1 MAIDSNE
8 LAGLSAA
15 ERAALEE
22 DDELGTLDEPAQ
34 TDDGDDDDN
43 APTPGPSPAEGE
55 DDEPGAVEGA
65 DGENAGELPPGSQA
79 FNVPT
84 GDLQAIS
91 EQLTSLR
98 SAVDELES
106 AYDSGDSELTFAEYK
121 AKLRELND
129 AILDLNAERAEV
141 QAVQRMNQA
150 YQQQWW
156 TNEIRSFKR
165 EAARE
170 GVDYDADPKL
180 AAEWDKAVRYLGN
193 DPDNADKDA
202 SWFLREGHEMVK
214 ARFRIGGQAPQSS
227 ASKLSKVDEALA
239 NRRQR
244 AGDPPR
250 TLANLPQAGVEQEGQ
265 GEFSHLEKLS
275 GLDLEKALARMSPD
289 QQERYLTA

>member
-1 MAIDSNE
+1 MAIDDSE
-8 LAGLSAA
+8 LAGLSEA
-15 ERAALEE
+15 ERAALAE
-22 DDELGTLDEPAQ
+22 DDDLGLLDEPAQ
-34 TDDGDDDDN
+34 ADNDEEGD
-43 APTPGPSPAEGE
+43 TLTPSPSPDGEGNEDKAGEAEGAE
-55 DDEPGAVEGA
+55 D
-65 DGENAGELPPGSQA
+65 AGELPPGSQS

-84 GDLQAIS
+84 GDLEAIS

-98 SAVDELES
+98 TAVDELES
-106 AYDSGDSELTFAEYK
+106 AYDSGESELTFAEYK

-141 QAVQRMNQA
+141 QAIQKMNAA

-165 EAARE
+165 EAAKE

-214 ARFRIGGQAPQSS
+214 ARFRIGGQAAQPA
-227 ASKLSKVDEALA
+227 ASRLSKVDEALA
-239 NRRQR
+239 QRRQR
-244 AGDPPR
+244 AGEPPR
-250 TLANLPQAGVEQEGQ
+250 TLANLPQAGVEAEGQ
-265 GEFSHLEKLS
+265 GEFSHLENLS
-275 GLDLEKALARMSPD
+275 GLALEKALARMTPD